1 MANDAMGELDRLRKV
16 YGELGDGELA
26 RIAEDPESLTEAGQ
40 KALAEEMQRRGLTVA
55 AAEKLDDGSA
65 ILPQVDEATAADERS
80 NAFGVGVPGMVP
92 AAGAAVEQALE
103 PGGETLLGLT
113 ALVSFHDGMQ
123 LSQACEALDAAGI
136 APAVQEIS
144 GDATTGTPSRFEI
157 WVDAQDVDR
166 GKAALRARLGLFP
179 IAEANEAPDAEL
191 LAEATDGIVGQFNTR
206 VEAEEAQSVLLNA
219 GFDARVEGAEEE
231 SWDDD
236 AILMLRVPPA
246 DYAEAFAALAEHLQ
260 TGEE

>member
-26 RIAEDPESLTEAGQ
+26 RIAEDPESLTEAAQ

-65 ILPQVDEATAADERS
+65 ILPQVDEAAAADERS

-103 PGGETLLGLT
+103 PGGETRLGMT
-113 ALVSFHDGMQ
+113 SLVSFHDGMQ
-123 LSQACEALDAAGI
+123 LSQACEALDESGI
-136 APAVQEIS
+136 SPAVHEIE

-157 WVDAQDVDR
+157 WVDVKDVER

-179 IAEANEAPDAEL
+179 EAEGDELLDAES
-191 LAEATDGIVGQFNTR
+191 LAEVSDGVVGWYETR
-206 VEAEEAQSVLLNA
+206 VEAEQAQLVLLGA
-219 GFDARVEGAEEE
+219 GFAAKVADDEEWVAAGE
-231 SWDDD
+231 PRFSVV
-236 AILMLRVPPA
+236 VPTNEYGRAFDTLA
-246 DYAEAFAALAEHLQ
+246 DHLQ
-260 TGEE
+260 AEGE